1 MQITIDCLPFA
12 TNILCFLFLNGNS
25 IKNFVRNFL
34 CQCQKR
40 EHTLHQASSEILT
53 QLLGSLTWCAHSF
66 IIFIYM
72 HPIIQS
78 TIFSYCFVASFH
90 LWFHIS
96 IRVFAPISNA
106 AHPLHVQLINY
117 WLSRC
122 ASYGC
127 FIIII
132 FFFASSTAQTV
143 SILCT
148 IKFLRNDSVKMLEFK
163 VGKPNEK
170 MKKRSGFVVVV
181 CTSHSIFGTQQN
193 LHRYFM
199 LNRHIEMWRDFLLH
213 WFATKDS
220 HWKGKKIAY
229 ETKWIS

>member
-1 MQITIDCLPFA
+1 MPEERT
-12 TNILCFLFLNGNS
+12 
-25 IKNFVRNFL
+25 
-34 CQCQKR
+34 
-40 EHTLHQASSEILT
+40 HTASSVEWNPHAITWIAYMVRSFIYNFHLYASNYT
-53 QLLGSLTWCAHSF
+53 KHHFFVLFRCFVSSLIPHIHTSFCAHFQRSTPTPCSIDKLL
-66 IIFIYM
+66 IISM
-72 HPIIQS
+72 
-78 TIFSYCFVASFH
+78 CFV
-90 LWFHIS
+90 
-96 IRVFAPISNA
+96 
-106 AHPLHVQLINY
+106 
-117 WLSRC
+117 WLF
-122 ASYGC
+122 YYYY
-127 FIIII
+127 